1 VVEAARILEILARAI
16 DVAHRHGIIH
26 RDLKPANILL
36 ASDGTL
42 KVADFGLAKR
52 LEADSGQT
60 RTGSILGSPSYMAPE
75 QAMGEATVGPAAD
88 QYALGAILYE
98 LLTGRPPFRGASI
111 LETLDL
117 VRNQEP
123 VPPSQL
129 LPRMPRDPETICL
142 KCLEKDPA
150 RRYSDVL
157 ALAEDLAHFR
167 AGEPIVARSVSGTE
181 RLWRWCLRNKRVAAL
196 GTLAAALL
204 VLAAVVSMA
213 FAVTVT
219 GKNRELTKAYDT
231 AEQRRQEAEK
241 GMRAVAAGQAASQQN
256 RDLVD
261 VELELIEALEGRLKF
276 EPRLQDLRGRV
287 LDKATQVLDAAARA
301 MTGLRQEVGWPA
313 KDETLYWHSL

>member
-98 LLTGRPPFRGASI
+98 LLTGRPPFRGTSI
-111 LETLDL
+111 IETLDL
-117 VRNQEP
+117 VRNQDP

-129 LPRMPRDPETICL
+129 LPRLPRDLETICL

-150 RRYSDVL
+150 RRYPDVA
-157 ALAEDLAHFR
+157 ALADDLAHFR
-167 AGEPIVARSVSGTE
+167 AGEPIVARPASGAE
-181 RLWRWCLRNKRVAAL
+181 RLWRWCLRNKPVAAL
-196 GTLAAALL
+196 STLAAGLL
-204 VLAAVVSMA
+204 VLAMIVSVA
-213 FAVTVT
+213 FGVTVN
-219 GKNRELTKAYDT
+219 GKNRELTKAYDRV
-231 AEQRRQEAEK
+231 EQRRQEAEK
-241 GMRAVAAGQAASQQN
+241 QQKRAAAAAQAASQQN
-256 RDLVD
+256 RDLVN
-261 VELELIEALEGRLKF
+261 A
-276 EPRLQDLRGRV
+276 Q
-287 LDKATQVLDAAARA
+287 
-301 MTGLRQEVGWPA
+301 
-313 KDETLYWHSL
+313 